1 MHCDT
6 LAFIEYNMP
15 PITMQITIC
24 TRWDAAK
31 PGPHYKPYD
40 LTGRLCASF
49 SVCVLSA
56 NVCTRGLTHKECVCV
71 SERKRDVCC
80 PLEPVSQRNQG

>member
-6 LAFIEYNMP
+6 LAFMEYNMP

-31 PGPHYKPYD
+31 PGSHYKPYD
-40 LTGRLCASF
+40 LTGRRCASF

-56 NVCTRGLTHKECVCV
+56 HVCTTALTHKEECVCVCV
-71 SERKRDVCC
+71 SVSEREMCVV
-80 PLEPVSQRNQG
+80 L